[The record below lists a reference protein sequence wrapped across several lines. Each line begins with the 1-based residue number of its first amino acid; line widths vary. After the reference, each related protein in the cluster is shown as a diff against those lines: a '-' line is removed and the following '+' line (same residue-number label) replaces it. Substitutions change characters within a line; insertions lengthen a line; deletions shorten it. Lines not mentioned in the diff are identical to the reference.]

1 MTTQIEREAPPGGD
15 RPDRS
20 ARKPVRIA
28 VRAADPIT
36 LTGLTCTLMGQQQ
49 LQVTS
54 TSTAA
59 EVDVLVYAVDAV
71 TTSTVAGLRRAAAE
85 FDVPIVLVT
94 GEFDS
99 AQLLSATEC
108 TVVAILHRNSATPA
122 RLQEAVLAAA
132 DGGAA
137 LPPKLLGELLRQV
150 QALQQDVLTPRGL
163 NTSGLTPREIDVVR
177 LIAEGCDTEEIGNR
191 LCYSE
196 RTVKNII
203 YTMTNRLRMRNRP
216 HLVAYAVRTG
226 VI

>member
-1 MTTQIEREAPPGGD
+1 MTTQMEREAPPIGD
-15 RPDRS
+15 QAERIS
-20 ARKPVRIA
+20 RKPVRIA

-36 LTGLTCTLMGQQQ
+36 LTGLTCTLMGQPR
-49 LQVTS
+49 LQVNS
-54 TSTAA
+54 TSKAA

-71 TTSTVAGLRRAAAE
+71 TASTAAGLRRTAGE
-85 FDVPIVLVT
+85 FGVPIVLVT

-99 AQLLSATEC
+99 SQLMSATEC
-108 TVVAILHRNSATPA
+108 RVVAIMHRNVATAA
-122 RLQEAVLAAA
+122 RLQETILAAA

-150 QALQQDVLTPRGL
+150 QTLQQDVLTPRGL